1 MFELY
6 DEGSGRAGAVRPAR
20 AGELRVWVAGDAAS
34 PAAQPGDLRSS
45 LVADLVRRVAERH
58 NLRVSVWR
66 QAPAGEPSGGGA
78 GQALRTAWDEL
89 NIHPAGL
96 AAAPPD
102 PLDVGVAAAGQH
114 GGTPAYRMQP
124 GEVRPGEPD
133 TSGLT
138 PLALRLAFLEHP
150 YREPVHLSREA
161 LEAADRTVRHWRELV
176 AGWAGSPSKPMCAQ
190 YTGDV
195 LSAFDDDLDTPAALR
210 ALRALAADS
219 EIPPGSKF
227 ESFAYFDQLFG
238 LDLASEVGR

>member
-1 MFELY
+1 MFRLY
-6 DEGSGRAGAVRPAR
+6 DMATGQARPVRPAR
-20 AGELRVWVAGDAAS
+20 PGELRIWVAGQGGAPAIEAAE
-34 PAAQPGDLRSS
+34 LRSC

-161 LEAADRTVRHWRELV
+161 LEAADQALRRWRELV
-176 AGWAGSPSKPMCAQ
+176 AEWARSPSKPMCAQ